1 MIFVNPARGA
11 VPGRGVL
18 PPGGLSGGSMN
29 KSRFVVA
36 AAIVVAAVQVYVAL
50 SAGKTAGMAIEA
62 RAAAILAAEEGGK

>member
-1 MIFVNPARGA
+1 
-11 VPGRGVL
+11 
-18 PPGGLSGGSMN
+18 MN